1 MSFKFSKLPVDYA
14 LYYKSSANAHDDYQ
28 CKGNSRFKSSY
39 LIIYGSGG
47 HPLGN
52 LFPEY
57 LEKKGFVEAH
67 ADDGLLEVFGLKQGW
82 HASFVMVELISA
94 KHIAQVRDGSMPS
107 GLVAGCTL
115 DSRLL
120 KGCADRSLLSKFF
133 IKQTIFDQNDEDV
146 SGWISFKS
154 GHYE

>member
-1 MSFKFSKLPVDYA
+1 MPFLVRVYSGYSCTQGLFLTPCKSDPSLRGLKNILR
-14 LYYKSSANAHDDYQ
+14 LYVKK

-57 LEKKGFVEAH
+57 LGKKGFVEAH

-94 KHIAQVRDGSMPS
+94 KHIAQMV
-107 GLVAGCTL
+107 LV
-115 DSRLL
+115 
-120 KGCADRSLLSKFF
+120 
-133 IKQTIFDQNDEDV
+133 E
-146 SGWISFKS
+146 
-154 GHYE
+154 